1 MTSERVRP
9 EDLGFGRLFE
19 RIRDAVIVADAE
31 TQRIVLWNRAAAKMF
46 GYSVSEALQLRVE
59 ALVPEPLKDAHRA
72 GITRYARKGHGPYID
87 SDAPLDLPAVTKNGK
102 EISVEMS
109 LSPISPVDDVDDG
122 EARFVLAAIRDVTER
137 KRAEV
142 AIRQLNKN
150 LESRVRERTSQL
162 ETTIAELEASRQE
175 MRESEERFRLLV
187 ENVSDYAIF
196 MLDPEGRIVS
206 WNEGAERIQGYKAAE
221 VNGKHFSVFYAA
233 EDVERGLPEEEL
245 RVAAAESRVQEE
257 GWRVRR
263 DGTPFQAEVVITALR
278 DEADDLRGFSQVT
291 RDITARKEA
300 EEALRTSLRRMADLK
315 AALDETAMVA
325 TTDQH
330 GKITYVNDKFCEISN
345 YYMEELL
352 GQDHRILNSG
362 YHTGEFFADLWGTIS
377 RGEVWR
383 GEIRNQTRN
392 ATPYWVDITIVPFLD
407 ETGEPDQ
414 YFAICNDITKYMEPE

>member
-46 GYSVSEALQLRVE
+46 GYSVPEALQLRVE

-122 EARFVLAAIRDVTER
+122 EARFVLAVIRDVTER

-392 ATPYWVDITIVPFLD
+392 AIPYWVDITIVPFLD